1 MREEYTRNCFAEIL
15 VVCRCCVAIPYM
27 ALQRSQWTFLSCLF
41 TSWLQ
46 IVKTKGRQ
54 QTTGEGHW
62 TFAPLFAPE
71 LITDIGAAY
80 LPTCT
85 RKTVR
90 TWIRCVCIH
99 DVISNPTTLGSC
111 KSAFELLAKA
121 GGGLEWR
128 AGQSAFFHAF
138 LPESCQCFSVF
149 TSHEIAAPH
158 TALMPT
164 TFFVPKRMRGL

>member
-128 AGQSAFFHAF
+128 AGQSAF
-138 LPESCQCFSVF
+138 
-149 TSHEIAAPH
+149 
-158 TALMPT
+158 MPMFFRVHVTWNRCATHGIDANDVLRPKANEGFINYT
-164 TFFVPKRMRGL
+164 TDYY